1 MTGEEIRMNEVLLEV
16 KDLRTQF
23 LTERGIAPAVAV
35 YKRQIWV
42 SRGVKTTL
50 SAVIPYSSFDVLRL

>member
-23 LTERGIAPAVAV
+23 LTERG
-35 YKRQIWV
+35 QEF
-42 SRGVKTTL
+42 L
-50 SAVIPYSSFDVLRL
+50 SIHG